1 MNILIL
7 AASPRTGST
16 YFQNTV
22 IPQKYFENFSY
33 TPEGRDKMWLSS
45 PPEMPYPIHISPY
58 GEIHLMGE
66 RWAYPSTDLIKIV
79 EHSDEPD
86 TKRFFRKVLEDRY
99 LDDKQMIAEWKWW
112 YKTDSKNTIRV
123 VKAFPSHFVQKGL
136 TDISELLKHTHKVY
150 LLFRK
155 DYTAVVYSQLA
166 AYKTNNYGPDRKK
179 ETINISKKEFDQ
191 MAEHTFSNYRDALG
205 FVSGWHGD
213 VEVVCL
219 EEDLPHQPY
228 KNNYTFNNPQ
238 FEVDREFKKFYNE
251 FRRLG
256 LPFAV
261 TKRFDK

>member
-33 TPEGRDKMWLSS
+33 TPEGRDKMWLTS
-45 PPEMPYPIHISPY
+45 PPEMPYPIHVSPY

-66 RWAYPSTDLIKIV
+66 RWGGLSDGLIMGLK
-79 EHSDEPD
+79 HKQPD
-86 TKRFFRKVLEDRY
+86 AITQSLKHKRAGG
-99 LDDKQMIAEWKWW
+99 KQMFAEWEWW
-112 YKTDSKNTIRV
+112 YKTDPKNTIRV
-123 VKAFPSHFVQKGL
+123 VKAFPNHFLEKGI
-136 TDISELLKHTHKVY
+136 TDISDLLKHTHKVY

-166 AYKTNNYGPDRKK
+166 ALKTNNYSSDRKK
-179 ETINISKKEFDQ
+179 ETIEITKKEFDQ
-191 MAEHTFSNYRDALG
+191 MAERTFSNYRDAIG
-205 FVSGWHGD
+205 YVHGWHGD

-228 KNNYTFNNPQ
+228 ESVYTFNNPQ
-238 FEVDREFKKFYNE
+238 FEVDRKFGSLYNE
-251 FRRLG
+251 FRRIG
-256 LPFAV
+256 LPSAV
-261 TKRFDK
+261 SKRFDK

>member
-33 TPEGRDKMWLSS
+33 TPEGRDKMWLTS
-45 PPEMPYPIHISPY
+45 PPEMPYPIHVSPY

-66 RWAYPSTDLIKIV
+66 RWAGDN
-79 EHSDEPD
+79 
-86 TKRFFRKVLEDRY
+86 
-99 LDDKQMIAEWKWW
+99 QMFAEWEWW
-112 YKTDSKNTIRV
+112 YKTDPKNTIRV
-123 VKAFPSHFVQKGL
+123 VKAFPNHFLEKGI

-166 AYKTNNYGPDRKK
+166 AYKTNNYSPDRKK
-179 ETINISKKEFDQ
+179 QTIDVTKKEFDQ
-191 MAEHTFSNYRDALG
+191 MAERTFSNYRDALG
-205 FVSGWHGD
+205 FVHGWHGD

-228 KNNYTFNNPQ
+228 ESVYTFNNPQ
-238 FEVDREFKKFYNE
+238 FEVDRKFGSLYNK

-256 LPFAV
+256 LPSAV
-261 TKRFDK
+261 SKRFDK